1 MSIDFTALMSASRR
15 PATSCDWPE
24 QIERH
29 LRYVALAFIEKW
41 RVAWCVE
48 RWEIP
53 ASAGHLDSRF
63 ARVAGPG
70 GFSLMIS
77 PVAVDLYH
85 CSKWRKFLYDEE
97 HRGELRAIC
106 FEFAEFFGS
115 DRAIYLPELI
125 GSGFHDGL
133 DLDRMEAELKRT
145 IGPPSSSID
154 EIKRLSEDAGHQD
167 LHDSC
172 YYIDH
177 FEDLRQRQE
186 VQ

>member
-1 MSIDFTALMSASRR
+1 
-15 PATSCDWPE
+15 
-24 QIERH
+24 
-29 LRYVALAFIEKW
+29 
-41 RVAWCVE
+41 
-48 RWEIP
+48 
-53 ASAGHLDSRF
+53 
-63 ARVAGPG
+63 
-70 GFSLMIS
+70 
-77 PVAVDLYH
+77 
-85 CSKWRKFLYDEE
+85 
-97 HRGELRAIC
+97 
-106 FEFAEFFGS
+106 
-115 DRAIYLPELI
+115 
-125 GSGFHDGL
+125 L